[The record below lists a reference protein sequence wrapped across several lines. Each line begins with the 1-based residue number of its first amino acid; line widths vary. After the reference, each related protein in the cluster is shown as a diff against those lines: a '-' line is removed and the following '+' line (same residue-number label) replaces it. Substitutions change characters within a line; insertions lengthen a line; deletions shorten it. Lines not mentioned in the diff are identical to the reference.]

1 MRFTRQNTE
10 YQFDKENL
18 LLFNQMFTTLTCDI
32 EEENTAEHDRIADK
46 IIMGDIISICDYCA
60 NYQLKGSGEDV
71 YHYSAC
77 KCPKLSR
84 EERTFVMNGMTGI
97 CEYFERI

>member
-18 LLFNQMFTTLTCDI
+18 ILFNQMFDTLTADI
-32 EEENTAEHDRIADK
+32 KEENTAEYDK
-46 IIMGDIISICDYCA
+46 IAEDIIVGDIISICDYCA
-60 NYQLKGSGEDV
+60 NYQPKGSGEDV

-77 KCPKLSR
+77 KCRKLSR
-84 EERTFVMNGMTGI
+84 EERRWAMEGMTGI
-97 CEYFERI
+97 CEYFEGI